1 MPEHVDETVLE
12 VGGRRIIIRAIAPD
26 ALRPNPDNAN
36 RGTER
41 GTAAIRTSLGET
53 GLHRSI
59 VAARDGTVVAG
70 NHAYQA
76 AVEDG
81 VAKGWVEVVLPD
93 GAVGVVTRRSDWDSA
108 RDAGAIKAAYYD
120 NRTNELNYDQDP
132 QQLVADLEALQ
143 ALGENFAATLLTE
156 DELREILAMAA
167 DEMLAGDGD
176 GDEERSHQIRCP
188 NCGHEFELH

>member
-1 MPEHVDETVLE
+1 MDETVLE

-41 GTAAIRTSLGET
+41 GTAAIRTSLSET

-70 NHAYQA
+70 NHAYEA
-76 AVEDG
+76 AVSEG
-81 VAKGWVEVVLPD
+81 VAKGWIEIEMPD
-93 GAVGVVTRRSDWDSA
+93 GSIGVVTKRADWPSA

-120 NRTNELNYDQDP
+120 NRTNELNYDQDA

-143 ALGENFAATLLTE
+143 AMGENFAATLLTE
-156 DELREILAMAA
+156 DELREILEMAA
-167 DEMLAGDGD
+167 DQMLVEDGN
-176 GDEERSHQIRCP
+176 GKEEQSHQIRCP
-188 NCGHEFELH
+188 NCGHEFELR